1 MSPDET
7 FASVL
12 VSMRRHPHDTVCAI
26 LHALKATGPQG
37 LDALLAMVA
46 RDASIDEFVN
56 WANATA
62 TNFAAAHT
70 PQVPLPPGVPRTA
83 PATRLPRYALAVALS
98 AYVSLPCADGA
109 SPQERAGAKGDEWI
123 TQLTRA
129 AVLALA
135 NPRAV
140 RDALLRKM
148 PKDELLKLCTRKCIN
163 LAHAA
168 CDGTVDTLRLLHRA
182 AVRPRPPLV
191 IDLTRN
197 TPEPEPAPAPA
208 PEPKPE
214 PEPTRQRK
222 RVLTDSPSPEP
233 VPARSAPRR
242 VRVQSAA
249 AAEYAEA
256 KAAEAERVARAAA
269 QAHSRAERAA
279 RRA

>member
-56 WANATA
+56 WANASA

-70 PQVPLPPGVPRTA
+70 PQAPLPPGVPRTA

-197 TPEPEPAPAPA
+197 TPEPEPAPAP
-208 PEPKPE
+208 EPKPE